1 VSHRKRRNRAR
12 RLLPTSALLALL
24 ASLSCQTGGPARS
37 AGASGPAAANPFAE
51 PSPLPFQA
59 PPFDR
64 IRTADF
70 QPAIEEGTRLQLAE
84 VRAVADDP
92 APASFENTIVALERS
107 GQMLTRVMRVFLNLT
122 QADTSPELQK
132 IQATVAPLLAAHQ
145 DAIYLD
151 PKLHARVERLY
162 ERRDALGLD
171 PESRYLVERYRKD
184 FVRAGAALDDRGKA
198 ALREMNQEESKL
210 TAEYSE
216 KLLAD
221 TNARAVVVDAAAELD
236 GLPSA
241 EVAAAAEAAS
251 EAGKNGKWLLTLQAT
266 TQQPPMAS
274 LSDRA
279 LRRRVLEASE
289 SRCGGGGPND
299 TTAIV
304 ARLAQLRQQRANL
317 LGFATYADYALDDQ
331 MARTAANA
339 RKLLSEVVGPAT
351 ARARAEAARL
361 QQMIDAEKGG
371 FPLGPADWTFYSGKV
386 FAADYAVEPAQ
397 VGPYLELDRV
407 LNDGVFYAANRMYG
421 ITLKERR
428 DLPVYQKDVRVWEV
442 FDADGKSLALFYGD
456 FFLRPSKAGGAW
468 CDSFVQQNRLLGT
481 RPVVVN
487 VTNFTRPAAGRPALL
502 TFDDVTTLF
511 HEFGH
516 ALHAIFADVVYPTL
530 ADTPNDFGE
539 FPSQF
544 NEHWAF
550 EPSVLARYARHF
562 KTGAP
567 MPLDVAQRI
576 IHAQTFNQGFATTEY
591 AASALL
597 DLDWHSLPAGS
608 PLQRVDAF
616 EAEALRRD
624 RVDLPEVPPRYR
636 TAYFSHIWDSGYAA
650 GYYAYLWSDM
660 LDEDSYQWFAQNGG
674 MTRENGSRFRN
685 MILSRGGSE
694 DVSAMYRAFR
704 GRDPAVE
711 PLLEERGL
719 SSGTP
724 AAPPK

>member
-1 VSHRKRRNRAR
+1 M
-12 RLLPTSALLALL
+12 
-24 ASLSCQTGGPARS
+24 
-37 AGASGPAAANPFAE
+37 
-51 PSPLPFQA
+51 
-59 PPFDR
+59 
-64 IRTADF
+64 
-70 QPAIEEGTRLQLAE
+70 RLQLAE
-84 VRAVADDP
+84 IRAVADDP
-92 APASFENTIVALERS
+92 APPTFENTIVAIERS
-107 GQMLTRVMRVFLNLT
+107 GQMLTRVTRVFLILT
-122 QADTSPELQK
+122 QADTSPELQR
-132 IQATVAPLLAAHQ
+132 IQEAVAPRLAAHQ

-151 PKLHARVERLY
+151 PRLYARVAMLHGQ
-162 ERRDALGLD
+162 RDALGLD
-171 PESRYLVERYRKD
+171 PEQRYLVQRYRKD

-210 TAEYSE
+210 TTEYTQ

-221 TNARAVVVDAAAELD
+221 TNAQAVVVDAASDLD
-236 GLPSA
+236 GMSPA
-241 EVAAAAEAAS
+241 EIAAAAEAAA
-251 EAGKNGKWLLTLQAT
+251 EADRKGKWLLTLQAT

-274 LSDRA
+274 LSGRF
-279 LRRRVLEASE
+279 LRRRVLDASE
-289 SRCGGGGPND
+289 SRCNRGGPND

-304 ARLAQLRQQRANL
+304 ARLAQLRQRRANL

-331 MARTAANA
+331 MAGTAANA

-371 FPLGPADWTFYSGKV
+371 FPLGPSDWTYYSGKV
-386 FAADYAVEPAQ
+386 FSADYAVDAAQ

-407 LNDGVFYAANRMYG
+407 LNDGVFDAAHRMYG

-442 FDADGKSLALFYGD
+442 FDADGRSLALFYGD
-456 FFLRPSKAGGAW
+456 FFLRPNKAGGAW
-468 CDSFVQQNRLLGT
+468 CDSFVQQNRLLAT

-487 VTNFTRPAAGRPALL
+487 VTNITRPAPGQPAFI

-516 ALHAIFADVVYPTL
+516 ALHGIFADVGYPTL
-530 ADTPNDFGE
+530 ADTPNDLGE
-539 FPSQF
+539 FPSQL

-562 KTGAP
+562 QTGAP
-567 MPLDVAQRI
+567 MPADVAERI
-576 IHAQTFNQGFATTEY
+576 IHAKTFNQGFATTEY

-608 PLQRVDAF
+608 PLQNVDAF

-624 RVDLPEVPPRYR
+624 RVDLPEIPPRYR

-660 LDEDSYQWFAQNGG
+660 LDEDTYQWFVQNGG
-674 MTRENGSRFRN
+674 MTRENGNRFRQ
-685 MILSRGGSE
+685 MILSRGGTE

-704 GRDPAVE
+704 GRDPIVG

-719 SSGTP
+719 AGGTR
-724 AAPPK
+724 AASPK